1 MWWEQMENE
10 PSLTIKLIKYKTFS
24 ITAKIYKHYTKW
36 CKEIGPFV
44 GGKYVIQEGERHY
57 SEAWY
62 YSLLVLDQNKWHTIY
77 IIHSDDFITFYTK
90 LFSLPRKWR
99 GGHKHWDGKSSLQ
112 MSWGKNAFFE
122 KMAIFIQQ
130 FLAKGSFVF
139 PMALRVTGPCLFGDC
154 LLRTDSRANLPRK
167 YVWASGRWGAM
178 AGGDKYRVSRIRE
191 LITIMKYYCHV
202 SFWWSRHDGR
212 WSDKHQN
219 VCNANI
225 GVTS

>member
-1 MWWEQMENE
+1 MWWGQMENE

-24 ITAKIYKHYTKW
+24 ITAKIYKHYTMW
-36 CKEIGPFV
+36 CKEIGAFV

-112 MSWGKNAFFE
+112 MRWGKMLYFW
-122 KMAIFIQQ
+122 
-130 FLAKGSFVF
+130 KGWQLFCTTISRKKGVLFSLWLWGWLVHVCSEIVYLEQIPEQISPGNMF
-139 PMALRVTGPCLFGDC
+139 GPVADEERWLVVT
-154 LLRTDSRANLPRK
+154 
-167 YVWASGRWGAM
+167 
-178 AGGDKYRVSRIRE
+178 
-191 LITIMKYYCHV
+191 
-202 SFWWSRHDGR
+202 
-212 WSDKHQN
+212 
-219 VCNANI
+219 NI
-225 GVTS
+225 GCHESRN